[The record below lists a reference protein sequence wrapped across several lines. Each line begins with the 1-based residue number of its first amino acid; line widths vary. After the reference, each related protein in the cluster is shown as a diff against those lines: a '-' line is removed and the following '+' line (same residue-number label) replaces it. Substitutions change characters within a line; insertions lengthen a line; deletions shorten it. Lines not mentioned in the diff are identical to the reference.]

1 VARRDE
7 AAEAPAAV
15 TRGASVVL
23 LIEDNPS
30 NAKLID
36 RILAGR
42 GRTRLITAMQG
53 RMGLELA
60 AQHRPDV
67 ILLDIN
73 LPDISGHEVLRRLR
87 SDHRTESIPVVMVSA
102 DATPNQVDRM
112 LAAGASGYLTK
123 PVDVRR
129 LLSLLDEM
137 TAPAT
142 VARPS
147 RSRNAAWR

>member
-1 VARRDE
+1 
-7 AAEAPAAV
+7 
-15 TRGASVVL
+15 
-23 LIEDNPS
+23 
-30 NAKLID
+30 
-36 RILAGR
+36 
-42 GRTRLITAMQG
+42 
-53 RMGLELA
+53 MGLELA
-60 AQHRPDV
+60 TQHRPDV

-87 SDHRTESIPVVMVSA
+87 SDSRTEGIPVVMVSA

-112 LAAGASGYLTK
+112 LAAGARSYMTK

-142 VARPS
+142 R
-147 RSRNAAWR
+147 